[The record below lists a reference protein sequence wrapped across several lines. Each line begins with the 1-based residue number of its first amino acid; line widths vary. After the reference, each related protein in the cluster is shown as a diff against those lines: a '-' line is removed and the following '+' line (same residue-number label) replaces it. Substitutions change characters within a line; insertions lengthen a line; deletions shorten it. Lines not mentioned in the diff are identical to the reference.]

1 MRVSISQAQG
11 GRRAA
16 RRRFVG
22 TTAAFL
28 LVAAG
33 LSGPRPAWASPQATA
48 TERASIRVRMS
59 VFVGS
64 RELGAAPQLGS
75 VYSFDRLADWLVQW
89 EPGSDNAELQELFSL
104 RDIGEVVRQGGLLP
118 GRGGQ
123 LETGFETGG
132 SSYSV
137 RLQLH
142 PDSGA
147 EAGFS
152 ATVEVR
158 QDGALLAAPRLTGRF
173 GERLMASTRQVVEGG
188 GVAPAGSGARSPSA
202 QAGSFLFV
210 VVEAE
215 RDGVP
220 SGGKVAKS
228 IPSGPPYTVD
238 GEIVKPPRV
247 IETQVPHYTPE
258 AKEARLQGVVVV
270 AATIDREGRVA
281 AVEVLKGLPMG
292 LSEAAAEAVRAW
304 RFEPATLEGEAVD
317 VIYNLTINFRLDP

>member
-1 MRVSISQAQG
+1 MRISSSQTPG
-11 GRRAA
+11 SPRAA
-16 RRRFVG
+16 HRSVG
-22 TTAAFL
+22 RSTAAFL
-28 LVAAG
+28 LLAAG
-33 LSGPRPAWASPQATA
+33 LLGPRPAWATPEATA

-75 VYSFDRLADWLVQW
+75 VYSFERLADWLVQW

-104 RDIGEVVRQGGLLP
+104 RDIGEVVRQSGLLP

-132 SSYSV
+132 ARYSV
-137 RLQLH
+137 RLELH
-142 PDSGA
+142 PERDA
-147 EAGFS
+147 TGFV

-188 GVAPAGSGARSPSA
+188 AVAASDSAARSPSA

-215 RDGVP
+215 RNGVP
-220 SGGKVAKS
+220 AEVAAAKS
-228 IPSGPPYTVD
+228 IPSGPPYLVD
-238 GEIVKPPRV
+238 GAIVKPPRL
-247 IETQVPHYTPE
+247 IETRTPHYTPE

-270 AATIDREGRVA
+270 EATIDRAGRVVG
-281 AVEVLKGLPMG
+281 VEVLKGMPMG
-292 LSEAAAEAVRAW
+292 LSEAAAEAVREW

-317 VIYNLTINFRLDP
+317 VRYKLTINFRLDP